1 MKKYFL
7 LATFGLLTLASCNQ
21 SNKLDNSDVTDLITD
36 YLEENP
42 LYETDQEL
50 IEAIQ
55 QLTDEGFIEI
65 NDEKVRKKW
74 FSKDSVHIIT
84 PALTKEALPYLVK
97 QNKNN
102 AEVKT
107 IIYKFN
113 DKKVTLEKSTE
124 NVSVCTVI
132 LDKEK
137 TPFYYFG
144 KDPYPNAS
152 FITQKFKLK
161 YNEKTGWK
169 IIKK

>member
-1 MKKYFL
+1 M
-7 LATFGLLTLASCNQ
+7 
-21 SNKLDNSDVTDLITD
+21 
-36 YLEENP
+36 
-42 LYETDQEL
+42 
-50 IEAIQ
+50 
-55 QLTDEGFIEI
+55 
-65 NDEKVRKKW
+65 RKRW
-74 FSKDSVHIIT
+74 FSKDSVYIIT
-84 PALTKEALPYLVK
+84 PTLTQEALPYLVK

-107 IIYKFN
+107 IIYKLN
-113 DKKVTLEKSTE
+113 EKKITMEKSTE
-124 NVSVCTVI
+124 KVMVCIAV

-137 TPFYYFG
+137 TPFYNFG